1 MNIIAADCGFDP
13 ALIERFEDITVE
25 FIRNDNGVDL
35 TGHRNMHISLA
46 AESGDVTI
54 NDFECMIPGVDYT
67 IICSNGASTKN
78 RPQPGNP
85 ETFESVGKC
94 PVNH

>member
-35 TGHRNMHISLA
+35 TGHRNMHILLLRK
-46 AESGDVTI
+46 V
-54 NDFECMIPGVDYT
+54 
-67 IICSNGASTKN
+67 
-78 RPQPGNP
+78 
-85 ETFESVGKC
+85 ETL
-94 PVNH
+94 P

>member
-46 AESGDVTI
+46 AES
-54 NDFECMIPGVDYT
+54 
-67 IICSNGASTKN
+67 
-78 RPQPGNP
+78 
-85 ETFESVGKC
+85 
-94 PVNH
+94 